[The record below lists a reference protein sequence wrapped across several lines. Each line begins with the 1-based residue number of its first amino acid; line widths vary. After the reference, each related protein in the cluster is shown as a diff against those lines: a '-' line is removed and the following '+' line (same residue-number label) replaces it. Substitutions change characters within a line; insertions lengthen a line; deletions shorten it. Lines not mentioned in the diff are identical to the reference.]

1 MSKVVHQV
9 SFLSVSRK
17 LSAGLFPGGMNRR
30 KKNRKPPGGP
40 PSAALRQGLKQT
52 WGQLFRMNLFL
63 SALLLCLAQLA
74 YAQQYSPRTHFYEN
88 SLAYNPATAGIEPE
102 IPIRLNFRQQWTGLD
117 DAPYTQTLS
126 SHGFAGK
133 HIGLGLVLYN
143 DVAGPSRNTG
153 MQASVARHFALDED
167 GKRWFSFGMSMLLYQ
182 YKFDVRRLR
191 TDVANDPA
199 VDALARQNSRLV
211 PDVAAGFYLND
222 ANGFVG
228 ISCMNLMESKSD
240 IFVTPDN
247 QNTIERAYYF
257 FGGYRFPVNDAFS
270 MEPVTL
276 IKVTET
282 AAWQADVMLK
292 ANYNQYWGGF
302 SYRTGDAVSALVGM
316 RIDMF
321 SFGYSYDYPVSDI
334 AGFNKGTHEITAA
347 VHIFNAISKAG
358 PLENEDGG
366 GGRRGNTFNPAPPR
380 KRR

>member
-1 MSKVVHQV
+1 MK
-9 SFLSVSRK
+9 
-17 LSAGLFPGGMNRR
+17 GRR
-30 KKNRKPPGGP
+30 KKWKPPGGL
-40 PSAALRQGLKQT
+40 PSGASRPEMKQT
-52 WGQLFRMNLFL
+52 CRQFFRLKFFL
-63 SALLLCLAQLA
+63 STFLLCLAQLVN
-74 YAQQYSPRTHFYEN
+74 AQQYSPRTHFYEN

-133 HIGLGLVLYN
+133 HMGLGMVLYN

-153 MQASVARHFALDED
+153 MQATVARHFGLDED

-211 PDVAAGFYLND
+211 PDVAAGFYVND
-222 ANGFVG
+222 ANGFAG
-228 ISCMNLMESKSD
+228 ISCMNLMETKSD
-240 IFVTPDN
+240 IFITPDN
-247 QNTIERAYYF
+247 QNTVERAYYL
-257 FGGYRFPVNDAFS
+257 FGGYRFPVNDALS
-270 MEPVTL
+270 IEPVTL

-321 SFGYSYDYPVSDI
+321 SFSYSYDYPVSDI
-334 AGFNKGTHEITAA
+334 AGFNNGTHEITAA
-347 VHIFNAISKAG
+347 VHIFNAISKEG
-358 PLENEDGG
+358 PLDNETGS
-366 GGRRGNTFNPAPPR
+366 GGRRGKTFNPAPPR